1 MSLQFDVEEFVRPLV
16 SALYES
22 SDEDMEIDTAS
33 TTVVNQ
39 SLDDDSD
46 IEVIACYREMPI
58 YPPQLAAGRA
68 MTFEGPFNLNEQS
81 NLPWGQSGSIGST
94 IDPSDSLIDWFVG
107 SPPSQTYVGEDPRHR
122 MANCSQ
128 LEPIPYSPLSPPLID
143 QGPSSSHR
151 YPGWTPSPEGDNEWV
166 TNQHITG
173 LAISTNK
180 LCGEASYV
188 QHGDCTV
195 CGKPYAMIQEKMT
208 LGYLEKTHEPGETYA
223 QRIRRRDA
231 FEAGM
236 RAASVILVPGGVS
249 QAAACDGVFYQIP
262 AGNNAPNPPPGVLP
276 I

>member
-128 LEPIPYSPLSPPLID
+128 LAPIPYSPLSPPLID
-143 QGPSSSHR
+143 QGPSSSQR
-151 YPGWTPSPEGDNEWV
+151 YPGWTLSPEGDNEWV

-195 CGKPYAMIQEKMT
+195 CGKPYAMIQEEMT

-223 QRIRRRDA
+223 QRIRRRDV

-249 QAAACDGVFYQIP
+249 QAADCDGVFYQIP
-262 AGNNAPNPPPGVLP
+262 AGNSAPNPPPGVLP

>member
-1 MSLQFDVEEFVRPLV
+1 
-16 SALYES
+16 
-22 SDEDMEIDTAS
+22 
-33 TTVVNQ
+33 
-39 SLDDDSD
+39 
-46 IEVIACYREMPI
+46 MPI
-58 YPPQLAAGRA
+58 YPPQLAAGWA
-68 MTFEGPFNLNEQS
+68 MTFEGPFNLDEQS

-143 QGPSSSHR
+143 QGPSSSQR
-151 YPGWTPSPEGDNEWV
+151 YPGWTLSPEGDNEWV

-180 LCGEASYV
+180 LCGETSYV
-188 QHGDCTV
+188 QHADCTV
-195 CGKPYAMIQEKMT
+195 CGKPYAMIQEEMT

-249 QAAACDGVFYQIP
+249 QEAACDGVFYQIP
-262 AGNNAPNPPPGVLP
+262 AGNSAPNPPPGVLP

>member
-1 MSLQFDVEEFVRPLV
+1 MSRYLNDMSLQFDVEEFVRPLV

-107 SPPSQTYVGEDPRHR
+107 SPPSQTYVCEDPRHR

-143 QGPSSSHR
+143 QGPSSSQR
-151 YPGWTPSPEGDNEWV
+151 YPG
-166 TNQHITG
+166 
-173 LAISTNK
+173 
-180 LCGEASYV
+180 
-188 QHGDCTV
+188 
-195 CGKPYAMIQEKMT
+195 
-208 LGYLEKTHEPGETYA
+208 
-223 QRIRRRDA
+223 
-231 FEAGM
+231 
-236 RAASVILVPGGVS
+236 
-249 QAAACDGVFYQIP
+249 
-262 AGNNAPNPPPGVLP
+262 
-276 I
+276 